1 MVQINWIWLL
11 SISIQQLQ
19 QQHIMDYHNLSLLL
33 VALLSVTIFT
43 TIQQSES
50 VVIKVENLP
59 ERCDYSQCPKWDPND
74 INVHLVAHTHDD
86 VGWLKTVEQ
95 YYYGLKNDIQRA
107 GVQYILDTVI
117 EELIRNKQRRF
128 IYVEIAF
135 FWKWW
140 QEQDEDQRMIVRELV
155 RTGQLEFINGGWS
168 MPDEAATHYNSLIDQ
183 STWGLR
189 QLNDTFGKCGH
200 PKVTWQIDPF
210 GHSREMANLYAQM
223 GYDAL
228 FFARQDYQ
236 DRENRMTNR
245 KLEHVWQ
252 GSDDLG
258 TAGDIFTGMMFSGY
272 GPIEFNWDI
281 TNGPEDA
288 VVDNPESEEY
298 NVPDKIRRF
307 VEKAK
312 YFAQYYATN
321 HFMFPMGTDFQYG
334 DAHTWFKNLDKLM
347 KAVNNAGKGVRAFYS
362 TPSCYARA
370 LYETNRTWT
379 TKTDDFFPYASDEH
393 AYWTGYFTSRPALKR
408 MERMGNNLLQACKQL
423 DILAGNDGRF
433 EMNITRLR
441 EAMGV
446 MQHHDAVTGTEKQH
460 VAFNYAK
467 MLDSAMLQCRHV
479 ISESYRKLFPTQT
492 KEQHEFCPYLNISS
506 CPSTEMGESRTI
518 HLYNP
523 LGHRLVNRT
532 IRVPVKDGYYYQVR
546 DQNDHS
552 IPAVLISIPEFVRK
566 IPGRKSVAT
575 KELVFRVPIIESL
588 GIRRFHMIATKE
600 KQQDSAVEIQ
610 GEKFVG
616 HKGQRFQL
624 KDGLII
630 EFDSNGKIATMTR
643 NNQSISISN
652 EFRLFHG
659 ADIGRHSGAY
669 IFRPSEQKTFPVTEK
684 MEATLYVDQKFGIVQ
699 EVHQQFDSFVGQII
713 RLDKQG
719 DYVEF
724 DFVVGPIPV
733 DDLIGKEIITRYSTN
748 LANDETFFTDSNGRQ
763 MLRRRWNYRPSWKY
777 EIEEPVSG
785 NYYPVNSRIA
795 IRDDRKSL
803 QMTIMTDRS
812 QGGSLSPE
820 QINGSVDLMVHRRLL
835 HDDYFGVDEP
845 LNEPGV
851 DGHGLVIRGR
861 HLLLLDTLEKAA
873 EKHRPLAQEM
883 FMEPIISFTSSMEK
897 NQPIYKGL
905 TKDLPGNV
913 HLLTLEQWH
922 SKRYLLRLEHFYQR
936 FEDPSLSKPATVS
949 LRHLFQSFE
958 ITAVEE
964 LTLGANQ
971 PISALKNRL
980 QYRYIRPLNE
990 QQSSIITDP
999 IIEGE
1004 NFDIHLEPM
1013 QIRTFLID
1021 IKRN

>member
-1 MVQINWIWLL
+1 MNRYLFLWPILVV
-11 SISIQQLQ
+11 IQL
-19 QQHIMDYHNLSLLL
+19 
-33 VALLSVTIFT
+33 F
-43 TIQQSES
+43 IQQSRT

-59 ERCDYSQCPKWDPND
+59 EQCDYTQCPKWSKDD

-107 GVQYILDTVI
+107 GVQYILDTMI
-117 EELIRNKQRRF
+117 EELIRNKDRRF

-140 QEQDEDQRMIVRELV
+140 QEQNEEQRMIVKELV

-189 QLNDTFGKCGH
+189 QLNDTFGRCGH

-210 GHSREMANLYAQM
+210 GHSKEMANLYAQM

-245 KLEHVWQ
+245 TLEHVWQ

-258 TAGDIFTGMMFSGY
+258 EIGDLFTGMMFSGY

-312 YFAQYYATN
+312 YFGQFYATN
-321 HFMFPMGTDFQYG
+321 HFMFPMGTDFQYT
-334 DAHTWFKNLDKLM
+334 DAHTWFKNLDKLIN
-347 KAVNNAGKGVRAFYS
+347 AVNKAGKGVRAFYS
-362 TPSCYARA
+362 TPSCYAHA
-370 LYETNRTWT
+370 LYEQNRTWT

-393 AYWTGYFTSRPALKR
+393 AYWTGYFTSRPAIKR
-408 MERMGNNLLQACKQL
+408 MERIGNNLLQACKQL
-423 DILAGNDGRF
+423 DVLADNNGQF
-433 EMNITRLR
+433 EMNLTKMR

-467 MLDSAMLQCRHV
+467 MLDSAMLQCRH
-479 ISESYRKLFPTQT
+479 IINESYKKLLPKSSTS
-492 KEQHEFCPYLNISS
+492 EHEFCPYLNISS
-506 CPSTEMGESRTI
+506 CPTTEMGESRKI
-518 HLYNP
+518 YLYNP
-523 LGHRLVNRT
+523 LGHRLINHTVRLPIKN
-532 IRVPVKDGYYYQVR
+532 GYYYRIQ
-546 DQNDHS
+546 DQNNQS
-552 IPAVLISIPEFVRK
+552 VPSVLVPIPEFVQK

-575 KELVFRVPIIESL
+575 KELVFRVPVIEPL
-588 GIRRFHMIATKE
+588 GITTMYMYVDKNEQPNSAIEIKGENPDDNDDKSKWQVLTKNLI
-600 KQQDSAVEIQ
+600 VE
-610 GEKFVG
+610 FY
-616 HKGQRFQL
+616 
-624 KDGLII
+624 
-630 EFDSNGKIATMTR
+630 SNGTISRIFIDKLH
-643 NNQSISISN
+643 QSISISN
-652 EFRLFHG
+652 EFRLYHG
-659 ADIGRHSGAY
+659 AGGTGRHSGAY
-669 IFRPSEQKTFPVTEK
+669 IFRPNEQKTFPVTNK
-684 MEATLYVDQKFGIVQ
+684 IKSTFFIDRKYHIVQ
-699 EVHQQFDSFVGQII
+699 EVHQQFDSSFVGQII
-713 RLDKQG
+713 RMDKYN
-719 DYVEF
+719 DNVEF

-733 DDLIGKEIITRYSTN
+733 NDQIGKEIVVRYKTD
-748 LANDETFFTDSNGRQ
+748 LENDETFYTDANGRQ

-777 EIEEPVSG
+777 NVQEPISG

-795 IRDDRKSL
+795 IRDEKQSL

-820 QINGSVDLMVHRRLL
+820 QINGSIDIMIHRRLL
-835 HDDYFGVDEP
+835 HDDYFGVGEA

-851 DGHGLVIRGR
+851 DGHGLVIRGK
-861 HLLLLDTLEKAA
+861 HLLLLNSIKQSASE
-873 EKHRPLAQEM
+873 HRPLAQQM
-883 FMEPIISFTSSMEK
+883 FMEPIISFTSIESNKQAEK
-897 NQPIYKGL
+897 QSNQYIGL
-905 TKDLPGNV
+905 NNDLPSNV

-922 SKRYLLRLEHFYQR
+922 SKRYLLRLEHFYQSN
-936 FEDPSLSKPATVS
+936 EDTELSKPVKLS
-949 LRHLFQSFE
+949 LRHLFKSFE
-958 ITAVEE
+958 IIAVEE

-971 PISALKNRL
+971 PISSLKNRL
-980 QYRYIRPLNE
+980 HYRYNRPLE
-990 QQSSIITDP
+990 QRQQQQSSLLLDDP
-999 IIEGE
+999 KIEGE
-1004 NFDIHLEPM
+1004 NFDIHLSPM

>member
-1 MVQINWIWLL
+1 MDFKLFFFIVA
-11 SISIQQLQ
+11 ISFQQCL
-19 QQHIMDYHNLSLLL
+19 
-33 VALLSVTIFT
+33 
-43 TIQQSES
+43 S

-59 ERCDYSQCPKWDPND
+59 EQCDYSQCPKWNKND

-95 YYYGLKNDIQRA
+95 YYYGLRNDIQRA
-107 GVQYILDTVI
+107 GVQYILDTMI
-117 EELIRNKQRRF
+117 EELIRNKERRF

-189 QLNDTFGKCGH
+189 QLNDTFGNCGH

-236 DRENRMTNR
+236 DREHRMANRT
-245 KLEHVWQ
+245 LEHVWQ

-258 TAGDIFTGMMFSGY
+258 IVGDIFTGMMFSGY

-288 VVDNPESEEY
+288 VVDNPDSEEY

-312 YFAQYYATN
+312 YFGNFYATN
-321 HFMFPMGTDFQYG
+321 HFMFPMGTDFQYT
-334 DAHTWFKNLDKLM
+334 DAHTWFKNLDKLI
-347 KAVNNAGKGVRAFYS
+347 KAVNGAGQGVRAFYS
-362 TPSCYARA
+362 TPSCYAHA
-370 LYETNRTWT
+370 LYESNRTWT

-393 AYWTGYFTSRPALKR
+393 AYWTGYFTSRPAIKR

-423 DILAGNDGRF
+423 DVLADNNGRY
-433 EMNITRLR
+433 EMNITRMR

-467 MLDSAMLQCRHV
+467 MLDAAMTQCRHV
-479 ISESYRKLFPTQT
+479 INESYRKLFPSQT
-492 KEQHEFCPYLNISS
+492 EQHQFCPYLNISS
-506 CPSTEMGESRTI
+506 CPATEMGESRMI

-532 IRVPVKDGYYYQVR
+532 IRLPVKDGYYYQIR
-546 DQNDHS
+546 NQYGNT
-552 IPAVLISIPEFVRK
+552 IPSVLVPIPEFVRK
-566 IPGRKSVAT
+566 IPGRISVAN
-575 KELVFRVPIIESL
+575 KELVFRVPIMESL
-588 GIRRFHMIATKE
+588 GITTMYMDVTE
-600 KQQDSAVEIQ
+600 KKQPYSAVEIE
-610 GEKFVG
+610 GEKFNG
-616 HKGQRFQL
+616 NEGIRIQMQ
-624 KDGLII
+624 DGLIV
-630 EFDSNGKIATMTR
+630 EFDSNGTISTMIR
-643 NNQSISISN
+643 NDQSISISN
-652 EFRLFHG
+652 EFRFYRG

-669 IFRPSEQKTFPVTEK
+669 IFRPSEQKTFPVNRKK
-684 MEATLYVDQKFGIVQ
+684 MEATLYIDRKFGIVQ
-699 EVHQQFDSFVGQII
+699 QVHQQFDSYVGQII
-713 RLDKQG
+713 RMDEKT

-733 DDLIGKEIITRYSTN
+733 NDKIGKEIITRYSTN
-748 LANDETFFTDSNGRQ
+748 LENDETFYTDANGRQ

-777 EIEEPVSG
+777 EIQEPVSG

-795 IRDDRKSL
+795 IRDVGKSL

-820 QINGSVDLMVHRRLL
+820 QINGSIDLMVHRRLL
-835 HDDYFGVDEP
+835 HDDYFGVGEP

-861 HLLLLDTLEKAA
+861 HLLLLDQVEQAA
-873 EKHRPLAQEM
+873 VKHRPLAQEM
-883 FMEPIISFTSSMEK
+883 FMEPIISFTPFQSSTIM
-897 NQPIYKGL
+897 NNRNYMGL
-905 TKDLPGNV
+905 KKQLPPNV

-936 FEDPSLSKPATVS
+936 FEHPEMSKPVTVS
-949 LRHLFQSFE
+949 LRHLFNSFE
-958 ITAVEE
+958 IIAVEE

-971 PISALKNRL
+971 PISTLKNRL
-980 QYRYIRPLNE
+980 HYRYIRPLDDE
-990 QQSSIITDP
+990 RQQQSMSIESDP
-999 IIEGE
+999 IIVGE
-1004 NFDIHLEPM
+1004 NFDIQLVPM